1 MAYDGRI
8 MRQALA
14 RFEEDKQRRGADF
27 ARRRDRLYAAE
38 PQLREIEQQLR
49 ATMPK
54 LISSALRRGV
64 DPLPAVR
71 VLRDENLA
79 LQRQRAELLTGMGYP
94 ADYLEEKPA
103 CPLCGDTGYQNGEV
117 CRCLR
122 EYYKRAQLQ
131 ELSKLLDL
139 GSQSFETFSFDWY
152 SQERGERKL
161 SPREN
166 MERNYDVCQDYARQ
180 FSPRSDNLLLMG
192 QPGLGKT
199 FLSACIAR
207 VVSEKGYSVVYDTA
221 SNIFARFEARKFARA
236 GEEARQAE
244 ADTRRYLTCDLL
256 ILDDL
261 GSEFTTPFVQAAL
274 YEVINTRLVEGKR
287 TVISSNLN
295 LPGIRQRYTPQVAS
309 RLEGEYLSLPF
320 FGQDIRQ
327 VKKQRG

>member
-27 ARRRDRLYAAE
+27 ARRRDRLYAVE

-54 LISSALRRGV
+54 LISSALRRGT

-139 GSQSFETFSFDWY
+139 GGQSFETFSFDWY

-221 SNIFARFEARKFARA
+221 GHVFGRFEARKFSREEDDRA
-236 GEEARQAE
+236 EEDVDRIL
-244 ADTRRYLTCDLL
+244 RCDLL

-261 GSEFTTPFVQAAL
+261 GTEMTTAFVQSAL
-274 YEVINTRLVEGKR
+274 YEIVNTRLLAGKS
-287 TVISSNLN
+287 TIINTNLGMTELN
-295 LPGIRQRYTPQVAS
+295 QRYLEQVSS
-309 RLEGEYLSLPF
+309 RIEGEYQVLIF
-320 FGQDIRQ
+320 FGEDIRR
-327 VKKQRG
+327 KKREMR

>member
-27 ARRRDRLYAAE
+27 ARRRDRLYAVE

-54 LISSALRRGV
+54 LISSALRRGT

-139 GSQSFETFSFDWY
+139 GGQSFETFSFDWY

-207 VVSEKGYSVVYDTA
+207 EVAAKGCSVAYETA
-221 SNIFARFEARKFARA
+221 SHLFSKLEKHRFHPDEESAREMKRLNEA
-236 GEEARQAE
+236 
-244 ADTRRYLTCDLL
+244 DLL
-256 ILDDL
+256 IIDDL
-261 GSEFTTPFVQAAL
+261 GTELPGNFVTASLYTLVNDRLLAGKPMVVSTNLTVGELSQRYSPQVSSRLQGSFQLLPFV
-274 YEVINTRLVEGKR
+274 
-287 TVISSNLN
+287 
-295 LPGIRQRYTPQVAS
+295 
-309 RLEGEYLSLPF
+309 
-320 FGQDIRQ
+320 GQDIRVMRQ
-327 VKKQRG
+327 QRLLI